1 MNRWLRPLFIFFKDI
16 FLFFSSLKFF
26 IQNIFSI
33 LFQKTD
39 IFFPDLFTYIYIYFR
54 RYENMYNYN
63 LNLLKEWN
71 NIETLLLDCL
81 NVSKDENFLYQTEL
95 IIKEGKKISLDY
107 FNLPNSMNQYLL
119 TQQINTSLK
128 HVKKIE

>member
-1 MNRWLRPLFIFFKDI
+1 
-16 FLFFSSLKFF
+16 
-26 IQNIFSI
+26 
-33 LFQKTD
+33 
-39 IFFPDLFTYIYIYFR
+39 
-54 RYENMYNYN
+54 MYNYN

-95 IIKEGKKISLDY
+95 LIKEGKKISLDY
-107 FNLPNSMNQYLL
+107 FNLANSMNQYLL

>member
-1 MNRWLRPLFIFFKDI
+1 
-16 FLFFSSLKFF
+16 
-26 IQNIFSI
+26 
-33 LFQKTD
+33 
-39 IFFPDLFTYIYIYFR
+39 
-54 RYENMYNYN
+54 MYDFN

-95 IIKEGKKISLDY
+95 LIKEGKKISLDY

-119 TQQINTSLK
+119 TQQINTSVK
-128 HVKKIE
+128 HIKKIE